1 MEALVN
7 LHNVIAFG
15 IPMTAIESKEY
26 QEKLE
31 RGLALAERRM
41 LEEKAIRG
49 EILVQ
54 GTPDG
59 RVVHVPAREVLER
72 LYPDSPALRRGC

>member
-1 MEALVN
+1 MSEQEAKDL
-7 LHNVIAFG
+7 
-15 IPMTAIESKEY
+15 TA
-26 QEKLE
+26 KLE
-31 RGLALAERRM
+31 RGLELAERRM
-41 LEEKAIRG
+41 LEEKTIRG

-59 RVVHVPAREVLER
+59 RVVHVPAREVLQR

>member
-1 MEALVN
+1 MMEALVN
-7 LHNVIAFG
+7 LHNIIAFG
-15 IPMTAIESKEY
+15 IPMTADEF

-41 LEEKAIRG
+41 LEEKTIRG